1 MNQTEFCKHAHG
13 EFLSLPTP
21 RTAPHPLKT
30 RERGRGVKKERNEII
45 AKVMNTYINRGMVNL
60 AGSLFQYKLIQEHHG
75 CMEILSN
82 PSL

>member
-1 MNQTEFCKHAHG
+1 MHTESFFPFQPPG
-13 EFLSLPTP
+13 LPPTLLNE
-21 RTAPHPLKT
+21 RE
-30 RERGRGVKKERNEII
+30 RERGKKERNEII

>member
-21 RTAPHPLKT
+21 RTAPTLLNERE
-30 RERGRGVKKERNEII
+30 RERGKKERNEII